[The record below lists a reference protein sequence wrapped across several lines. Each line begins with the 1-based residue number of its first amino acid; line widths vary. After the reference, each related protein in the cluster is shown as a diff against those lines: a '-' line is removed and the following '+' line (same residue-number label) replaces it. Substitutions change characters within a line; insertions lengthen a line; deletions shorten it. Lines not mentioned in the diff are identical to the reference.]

1 MTGGP
6 GRSYEPGTKEPF
18 GSSCTCRSGPA
29 EEGSR
34 GPRPT
39 RSEEAGRCAH
49 SPCSLV
55 LPRSPSAGP
64 WGHSGGRNTPHV
76 FTGRRETPSGKQMHF
91 QRMGSRGG
99 GHAWDL
105 GRGFF
110 REKSRQLNLEGER
123 DRTHEEGG
131 EWGTGRAHFG
141 LRGRP
146 LRQLQ
151 RQEATGSG
159 DSITLPAPRPGL
171 AASPRG
177 WPILNPAPGNF
188 SLRPG
193 VPCHCPAL
201 ALPGL
206 GCRPQRPGWRPRPPD
221 TGHPLA
227 ARGPPSPPPPLL
239 RQPLL
244 QPALASGDSQP
255 WAGGGGGGGRAPVTA
270 DCGPEAFP
278 PTM

>member
-1 MTGGP
+1 MLTRPAASSSPSHPAPGP
-6 GRSYEPGTKEPF
+6 GVTQEDGTHPM
-18 GSSCTCRSGPA
+18 SSQ
-29 EEGSR
+29 EGERPPRENKCISVGYARR
-34 GPRPT
+34 GW
-39 RSEEAGRCAH
+39 GRG
-49 SPCSLV
+49 V
-55 LPRSPSAGP
+55 
-64 WGHSGGRNTPHV
+64 
-76 FTGRRETPSGKQMHF
+76 
-91 QRMGSRGG
+91 G

-141 LRGRP
+141 LRGQP

-193 VPCHCPAL
+193 VPCYCPVQ
-201 ALPGL
+201 ALPF
-206 GCRPQRPGWRPRPPD
+206 
-221 TGHPLA
+221 LA
-227 ARGPPSPPPPLL
+227 
-239 RQPLL
+239 
-244 QPALASGDSQP
+244 
-255 WAGGGGGGGRAPVTA
+255 
-270 DCGPEAFP
+270 
-278 PTM
+278 

>member
-1 MTGGP
+1 MIQCTNSDTNEMIQLAIYTALVQRQKSHVTGGP

-34 GPRPT
+34 GPRPS

-55 LPRSPSAGP
+55 LPQSPSAGP

-76 FTGRRETPSGKQMHF
+76 FTVGERPPRENKCISVGYARRGWGRGV
-91 QRMGSRGG
+91 G

-141 LRGRP
+141 LRGQP

-159 DSITLPAPRPGL
+159 DSITLLAPRPGL

-193 VPCHCPAL
+193 VPCYCPVPAL
-201 ALPGL
+201 PF
-206 GCRPQRPGWRPRPPD
+206 
-221 TGHPLA
+221 LA
-227 ARGPPSPPPPLL
+227 
-239 RQPLL
+239 
-244 QPALASGDSQP
+244 
-255 WAGGGGGGGRAPVTA
+255 
-270 DCGPEAFP
+270 
-278 PTM
+278 